1 MTLPLGEK
9 HSQRILGARC
19 TKKEQC
25 TFIECLT
32 IERKT
37 LFVTKSVFL
46 SIVRHSI
53 NVHCS
58 FFVHLA
64 PKMRCECFSPSGKV
78 MISHGQRL
86 SKKMSMPHCFSLSTG
101 RNRNMLQRNK
111 KNVSS

>member
-37 LFVTKSVFL
+37 LFVTKFTNQSICILHFIEDMQRFKIFCFFFASLRGHHCPRIVIRFPL
-46 SIVRHSI
+46 SLFACLEILHV
-53 NVHCS
+53 NWGYYDAYL
-58 FFVHLA
+58 FFA
-64 PKMRCECFSPSGKV
+64 S
-78 MISHGQRL
+78 
-86 SKKMSMPHCFSLSTG
+86 
-101 RNRNMLQRNK
+101 
-111 KNVSS
+111 